1 VSVKA
6 LAILVALLAACG
18 DNVQLTRDAAEDLA
32 AVTCARRIEC
42 GPQLDRTFEQ
52 CVEWTVD
59 EMCGRV
65 DCEAPYERGEHLAA
79 CLAAYA
85 ERTCRE
91 PVTICGL

>member
-1 VSVKA
+1 MKA
-6 LAILVALLAACG
+6 LAIMVALLAACG
-18 DNVQLTRDAAEDLA
+18 DNIQTTRDAAEDLA

-42 GPQLDRTFEQ
+42 DPEYERTLEQ
-52 CVEWTVD
+52 CVEWIVAD
-59 EMCGRV
+59 MCSWV
-65 DCEAPYERGEHLAA
+65 DCDAPYERGEHLAA